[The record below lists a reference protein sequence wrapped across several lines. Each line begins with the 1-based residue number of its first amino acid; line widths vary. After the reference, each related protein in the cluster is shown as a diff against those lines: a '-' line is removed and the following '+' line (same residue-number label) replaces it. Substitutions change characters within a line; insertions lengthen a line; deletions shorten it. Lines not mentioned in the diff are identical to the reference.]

1 MPHGSEAAGLAALS
15 ICESMLL
22 SLTENKI
29 IDAAEARVILED
41 AATAHRN
48 AVPLHTDGESHAHAD
63 AAAIIELILRDGNA
77 VRRR

>member
-1 MPHGSEAAGLAALS
+1 MSHGPGAAGLAALS
-15 ICESMLL
+15 ICESLLL
-22 SLTENKI
+22 SLTENKV

-48 AVPLHTDGESHAHAD
+48 VVPVETDGRSNAHAE
-63 AAAIIELILRDGNA
+63 AATIIELILRDGNS

>member
-22 SLTENKI
+22 SLTENRI

-41 AATAHRN
+41 AATAHRG
-48 AVPLHTDGESHAHAD
+48 AVLLATDGKSHAHAD
-63 AAAIIELILRDGNA
+63 AATIIELILRDGNA